1 MAITSRRMRLTDLNQ
16 LPPPDDHTMFTI
28 RDGAAGELP
37 IKQNPIRFAILYRN
51 GCTSN
56 PWGVRIQPTGDA
68 YIYRRDNM
76 QDEHISLH
84 ASGKQHIT
92 IYPKSPT
99 SSDLSEK
106 QFMNQWHEPD
116 EGIATF
122 RLIFP
127 WWGIQLN
134 ADQRNRFKSKWKK
147 NDIFIEGHREY
158 LTIVAFW
165 IVTQKVKLQKKGKCP
180 GFVLGELPLTS
191 GKKLAITA
199 EWEPERGFQSVI
211 KKGLQKV
218 ALREDFSDDDP
229 GETLGMCMTGTTGS
243 SHSVYMVNFP
253 VTHSKRE
260 HEQLEE

>member
-1 MAITSRRMRLTDLNQ
+1 MRLTDLNQ

-106 QFMNQWHEPD
+106 QFMNRWYEPD
-116 EGIATF
+116 EGTATF
-122 RLIFP
+122 RLVFP
-127 WWGIQLN
+127 WWGTQIN
-134 ADQRNRFKSKWKK
+134 EEQRNRYKSKWKK
-147 NDIFIEGHREY
+147 NDVFIEGHLKF

-165 IVTQKVKLQKKGKCP
+165 IVREQVNLQKKGKFL

-191 GKKLAITA
+191 GKKLVITA
-199 EWEPERGFQSVI
+199 EWEPERSFQSVI
-211 KKGLQKV
+211 KKGLRQV
-218 ALREDFSDDDP
+218 ALTEDFSDHDM
-229 GETLGMCMTGTTGS
+229 GETLDMCMTGYIGS
-243 SHSVYMVNFP
+243 PDSVYMVNFP
-253 VTHSKRE
+253 VIHSKRE
-260 HEQLEE
+260 HEQLEK